1 MIKPVV
7 ETGTQSPQSTETN
20 WCNIQKFVGT
30 QLRNCSYRVKKSECY
45 EVPSELSNATA
56 PNDPTRCDRFD
67 SDTAPTGIQPQLP
80 PQPPSIPMQIAAP
93 PTSTSKDCH
102 KPMPAPWRNSRNSTR
117 STPLLPV
124 MPLMRRKVQKDVP
137 SFTPS
142 SRSSAR
148 DRRPPQRFTDYV
160 MYFSERSSAIAL

>member
-117 STPLLPV
+117 STPLLPL
-124 MPLMRRKVQKDVP
+124 MPLMRRKVQRMSHHSPLRPVVP
-137 SFTPS
+137 PGIV
-142 SRSSAR
+142 AR
-148 DRRPPQRFTDYV
+148 RNVLRITLCTSVNVLQP
-160 MYFSERSSAIAL
+160 